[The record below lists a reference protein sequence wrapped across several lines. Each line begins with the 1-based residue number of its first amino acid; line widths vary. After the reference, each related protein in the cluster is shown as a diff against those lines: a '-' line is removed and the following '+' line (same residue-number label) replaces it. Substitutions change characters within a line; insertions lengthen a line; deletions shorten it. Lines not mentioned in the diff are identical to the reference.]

1 MSSRTTILLLLVAV
15 AWTLSLTEH
24 DTEVSFGHEAENAAA
39 EGAHANH
46 PSNPKA
52 LGDQI
57 IETLLKSEDSFLEAI
72 QLEQQALVHQTSL
85 SRVLSF
91 YNKLRIG
98 SLFEQSPEV
107 EKVLKAFET

>member
-1 MSSRTTILLLLVAV
+1 MSSRTTILLLLIAV

-24 DTEVSFGHEAENAAA
+24 DAEVSFSHEVENAA
-39 EGAHANH
+39 GANPHQNH

-52 LGDQI
+52 IGDQI

-91 YNKLRIG
+91 YNKIRIG
-98 SLFEQSPEV
+98 AMFDSPNPA
-107 EKVLKAFET
+107 L